1 MNSTINIEATKKL
14 LHDSNFYYMIC
25 TDVVGNYS
33 YINNHYANA
42 FSYIHPNFVGQP
54 YYITMHPDDTKICEE
69 VGGKCFE
76 FPGQLFPATIRKHN
90 GDGGYIVTQWEYTLI
105 IENGEPQGVFCI
117 GFDITEFESAKKQVR
132 NVKKALSVKNEIL
145 EAIAF
150 EQSHIVRAPLA
161 NIIGLVSILKN
172 LDLGANADAVV
183 KMLEESSNK
192 LDGVIQNIVRRI

>member
-14 LHDSNFYYMIC
+14 LHDSTFYYMIC

-33 YINNHYANA
+33 YINNHYAKA

-90 GDGGYIVTQWEYTLI
+90 GDGGYIVTQWEYTLMV
-105 IENGEPQGVFCI
+105 ENGEPQGVFCI
-117 GFDITEFESAKKQVR
+117 GFDITEFESAKKQVT
-132 NVKKALSVKNEIL
+132 NVNKALSVKNEIL

-192 LDGVIQNIVRRI
+192 LDGVIQNIVKRI